1 MARRRFKLTGFAR
14 FLIFMLFFAPI
25 AYIGISYYQGEDGLQ
40 NVKDIITNISS
51 QDERSTKTIHEE
63 DQSSQK
69 ITLDDQIQILRQRI
83 EQLEK
88 ENEEL
93 KQALEEKSQ

>member
-1 MARRRFKLTGFAR
+1 
-14 FLIFMLFFAPI
+14 MLFFAPL

-40 NVKDIITNISS
+40 NVKDIVTNLSS
-51 QDERSTKTIHEE
+51 SEKATEVEVKADAEPSKT
-63 DQSSQK
+63 

-88 ENEEL
+88 ENQEL
-93 KQALEEKSQ
+93 KQALEDRGQ

>member
-1 MARRRFKLTGFAR
+1 MARRRLKLTGFSR

-40 NVKDIITNISS
+40 NVKDIITNISTNDGSSTREVKADKPS
-51 QDERSTKTIHEE
+51 QT
-63 DQSSQK
+63 

-93 KQALEEKSQ
+93 KRALEEARSQ